1 MLSHFSHVRP
11 FVTLGTPCSTELL
24 CPQESQGK
32 NTSVG
37 YHAPLQGIFPTQD
50 SNPHLL
56 CPALAGGFFTPSAI
70 WEAHIIVYMCPNS
83 WNYILTMDE
92 LYCMYSFYICIEK
105 CTFVWEAGG
114 KSTII
119 PSEEYIPKLDF
130 RSQHFCG
137 TADFASSYHVSEWNT
152 SWESG
157 FSQ

>member
-1 MLSHFSHVRP
+1 MSNPLWPYGLYVALS
-11 FVTLGTPCSTELL
+11 
-24 CPQESQGK
+24 
-32 NTSVG
+32 TSV
-37 YHAPLQGIFPTQD
+37 HRSLKARTLVWAIM
-50 SNPHLL
+50 PHSRGSSQPRTRTRISYVSCIGRWVLY
-56 CPALAGGFFTPSAI
+56 PSAI

-92 LYCMYSFYICIEK
+92 IYCMYSFYICIEK
-105 CTFVWEAGG
+105 CTFVWEAGE

-119 PSEEYIPKLDF
+119 PSEEYIPILDF